1 MPLFLD
7 FHRCSELSVADI
19 KSFLLGAQRGAV
31 DEHGVRPIELYCGDD
46 GHVFCVHEAGTGAAI
61 RRRHRSLGLPCGE
74 VHELTG
80 MSAGR
85 ARGDEKA
92 ALQLAIAVRNA
103 EIDDD
108 GAPNASWA
116 QR

>member
-1 MPLFLD
+1 M
-7 FHRCSELSVADI
+7 ADI

-31 DEHGVRPIELYCGDD
+31 DEHGVRLP
-46 GHVFCVHEAGTGAAI
+46 AAGAAI

-108 GAPNASWA
+108 GAPNANWA